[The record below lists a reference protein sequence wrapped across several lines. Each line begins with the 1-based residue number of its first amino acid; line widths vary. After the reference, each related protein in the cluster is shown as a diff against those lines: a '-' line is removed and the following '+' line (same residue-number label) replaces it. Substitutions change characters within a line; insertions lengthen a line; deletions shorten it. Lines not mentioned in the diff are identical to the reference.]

1 MAAPATVTRPQASRL
16 GARPPPPPLE
26 SGDRL
31 GAAEFLRRYEE
42 MPRIKKAELI
52 EGIVCREYV
61 PNMPDDRGV
70 LRGPHFPG
78 LALAVNALLAH
89 DSARELD
96 ILRSSLQEAPHAAF
110 AAQLAAKMKAQ
121 G

>member
-78 LALAVNALLAH
+78 LALAVDALLAH
-89 DSARELD
+89 DSANWCQKPAPSRARTAAAPSGRENTSW
-96 ILRSSLQEAPHAAF
+96 RW
-110 AAQLAAKMKAQ
+110 
-121 G
+121 